1 MSREPSIRP
10 ARSASDIVHSKLPAF
25 PAITILISRPARSS
39 AFDDE
44 RVLNRSE
51 FQDPR
56 VRRRQRRMSERRNWT
71 DGLERMRSKAAAF
84 LGMECVDDARYRYVY
99 PEKST
104 HFDNPMAAIVPLL
117 AN

>member
-1 MSREPSIRP
+1 
-10 ARSASDIVHSKLPAF
+10 
-25 PAITILISRPARSS
+25 
-39 AFDDE
+39 
-44 RVLNRSE
+44 
-51 FQDPR
+51 
-56 VRRRQRRMSERRNWT
+56 MSERRNWT